1 MNDRSNHRQGEFIW
15 VSQFEGAVHRGEEGM
30 WQWELEAA
38 GHSMCP
44 LGRTGLAF
52 VPWRVLAVGA
62 GFVTTR
68 VYSVCGWLVELIP
81 GRTRVINGKILLGGH
96 QQMVKATVG
105 HTSEEFVFLVVLK
118 DLTGWAPGEK
128 DFCAWVSCPCCLWEL
143 ERDAAAATPYVQAD
157 NPQPHSCC
165 AESTGRGVADNL
177 QRFSSLPAYLPA
189 SFHVSDAEEAF
200 FLKEANQDLMRNASL
215 QARSATLFI
224 HRAQS
229 PPAINASYGPFSV
242 EKTVPWDFLLTPT
255 PFGNMERFPFN
266 WRLKSHILDSSIF
279 SNRPK
284 VQTLFYVTGMG
295 WNDSDP
301 GDDLPCVKMFAFPE
315 AREVAASCR
324 LQGAPGLCVAELEL
338 LPEWFSSGLDLEPEE
353 EIPAL
358 LGGTAMELFFALYP
372 ANEAGQCPLEDEGKW
387 QNNIHSEQEEPQQ
400 VLPARERIGSVV
412 VYPTQDD
419 LRWSLVSLDDNIA
432 LSIPLNLIREADT
445 ATFLV
450 SLASGSVAD
459 QFTLRIKAA
468 AGVKITAVRVSNENQ
483 WAVQEDIEQDGTQ
496 TTAAL
501 SCVGHHLEKQ
511 SRANGSYYEIL
522 QVDFGVDN
530 SSGLAGAQQITWQVE
545 YPVEDS
551 MSELFVSEIF
561 ISQTTFVGIVPL
573 AMDTEVLNTAILTG
587 KPVSVPVKVVGVQ
600 EDGSVVDVLE
610 SVECRSADEDV
621 VKVSNTC
628 DAIFVN
634 GKEMKSK
641 VGTIVNFT
649 HQHFTSQVE
658 VTVWVPRLPLQIEIS
673 DTELSQIKGWRIPVA
688 SNRRPTRE
696 SDDEEDEEKK
706 GRGCTLQYQHALVRV
721 LTQFV
726 AESPDLGQL
735 TYMLGPDWQFDITD
749 LVTEF
754 VKVEEPKIAQ
764 LQDGRILA
772 GREPGI
778 TTVQVL
784 SPLSD
789 SILAEKTV
797 IVLDDRVT
805 ITELGVQ
812 LVAGLSL
819 SLQPHKAD
827 KRAIISTVAAQDVL
841 QAPQQEAIVSSWI
854 LFSDGSVTP
863 LDIYDPKDFSLTVSS
878 LDEMVVSVQPNLQT
892 RWPIIVAEGEGQGP
906 LIKLEMSISESC
918 QKNKR
923 KSTLAVGKGSV
934 KVRFEPG
941 MHEQQGGSNDIEGIN
956 REYKGHLSNS
966 IEREGSQERAAQEW
980 FQHGAPVGHEDR
992 TNKST
997 TPQSPMGGKLLKGGA
1012 DAFTSFPTQ
1021 GKLPESSN
1029 PGDLTMTSRGL
1040 TDLEIGMYAL
1050 LCVFCLAILVFLI
1063 NCVAFAWKYR
1073 HKRFAVS
1080 EQGNIPHSHDW
1091 VWLGNEVELLENPVD
1106 ITLPSEECTTMLDR
1120 GLQFEERN
1128 FLLNGSSQKTFHSQL
1143 LRPPDYVYEKELKNE
1158 PMSSSG
1164 PKRKRVKFTSYTTI
1178 LPEDGGPYTNS
1189 ILFDS
1194 DDSIKWVC
1202 QDMGLGDSQDF
1213 RDYMERLQDQM

>member
-1 MNDRSNHRQGEFIW
+1 MPR
-15 VSQFEGAVHRGEEGM
+15 AP
-30 WQWELEAA
+30 
-38 GHSMCP
+38 P
-44 LGRTGLAF
+44 LGLLLA
-52 VPWRVLAVGA
+52 LAALRCPESRGA
-62 GFVTTR
+62 IDSF
-68 VYSVCGWLVELIP
+68 
-81 GRTRVINGKILLGGH
+81 
-96 QQMVKATVG
+96 
-105 HTSEEFVFLVVLK
+105 
-118 DLTGWAPGEK
+118 
-128 DFCAWVSCPCCLWEL
+128 
-143 ERDAAAATPYVQAD
+143 
-157 NPQPHSCC
+157 
-165 AESTGRGVADNL
+165 
-177 QRFSSLPAYLPA
+177 QRFSSLPTYLPA

-200 FLKEANQDLMRNASL
+200 FLKEANQDLTRNTSL
-215 QARSATLFI
+215 QARAAALFI
-224 HRAQS
+224 HRARS
-229 PPAINASYGPFSV
+229 PPAINASYGPFSL
-242 EKTVPWDFLLTPT
+242 EKTVPREFLLTPT
-255 PFGNMERFPFN
+255 PFGNMEKFPFN
-266 WRLKSHILDSSIF
+266 WKLKSHILDSAIY

-295 WNDSDP
+295 WDDSGP

-315 AREVAASCR
+315 DREVAASCR
-324 LQGAPGLCVAELEL
+324 LQGSPGLCVAELEL
-338 LPEWFSSGLDLEPEE
+338 LPEWFSSGLDLEPQE

-358 LGGTAMELFFALYP
+358 LGGSAMELFFALYP
-372 ANEAGQCPLEDEGKW
+372 ANEAGQCPLEEEGKW
-387 QNNIHSEQEEPQQ
+387 ENNIHSEQDDLQP
-400 VLPARERIGSVV
+400 LFPPRERIGSVV

-419 LRWSLVSLDDNIA
+419 LRWSLVSLDENVA
-432 LSIPLNLIREADT
+432 LSVPLNLIQEGDM

-450 SLASGSVAD
+450 SLTSRSVAD
-459 QFTLRIKAA
+459 QFTLRIKAV
-468 AGVKITAVRVSNENQ
+468 AGVKIMAVRVSDEDQ
-483 WAVQEDIEQDGTQ
+483 WAVQEDIEQDSTQ

-501 SCVGHHLEKQ
+501 ACTGHRRDPQ
-511 SRANGSYYEIL
+511 NRANGSLYEIL
-522 QVDFGVDN
+522 QVAFGVDN

-545 YPVEDS
+545 YPAEDS

-573 AMDTEVLNTAILTG
+573 IMDTEVLNTAILTG
-587 KPVSVPVKVVGVQ
+587 KPVSIPVKVVGVE
-600 EDGSVVDVLE
+600 EDGSVVDVSE
-610 SVECRSADEDV
+610 AVECKSADEDV

-628 DAIFVN
+628 DSIFVN

-641 VGTIVNFT
+641 VDTIVNFT
-649 HQHFTSQVE
+649 HQHFTSQAE

-688 SNRRPTRE
+688 PNRRPTRE

-706 GRGCTLQYQHALVRV
+706 GRGCTLQYQHALVRI

-726 AESPDLGQL
+726 AESPELGQL

-764 LQDGRILA
+764 LQDGRTLA

-819 SLQPHKAD
+819 TLQPHRAD
-827 KRAIISTVAAQDVL
+827 KRAIVSTVAAQDIL
-841 QAPQQEAIVSSWI
+841 QTPQQEAIVSSWI

-863 LDIYDPKDFSLTVSS
+863 LDIYDPKDYSVTISS
-878 LDEMVVSVQPNLQT
+878 LDEMVVSVRPTLRT
-892 RWPIIVAEGEGQGP
+892 SWPVVVAEGEGQGP
-906 LIKLEMSISESC
+906 LVKLEMVISEPC
-918 QKNKR
+918 QKTKR
-923 KSTLAVGKGSV
+923 KSVLAVGKGNV
-934 KVRFEPG
+934 KVKFEPG
-941 MHEQQGGSNDIEGIN
+941 MEQQGGSNDIEGVN
-956 REYKGHLSNS
+956 REYKDHLSNS
-966 IEREGSQERAAQEW
+966 IENVGNQERAVQGW
-980 FQHGAPVGHEDR
+980 LQHGTSIGHEGK
-992 TNKST
+992 TNGST
-997 TPQSPMGGKLLKGGA
+997 TPQSPMGGKEKKLLKGHST
-1012 DAFTSFPTQ
+1012 DTFTSFPTQ
-1021 GKLPESSN
+1021 GKLPELNN

-1106 ITLPSEECTTMLDR
+1106 ITLPSEECTTMIDR

-1128 FLLNGSSQKTFHSQL
+1128 FLLNGSSQKPFHSQL
-1143 LRPPDYVYEKELKNE
+1143 LRPADYVYEREMKNE
-1158 PMSSSG
+1158 PINTSG

-1194 DDSIKWVC
+1194 DDNIKWVC
-1202 QDMGLGDSQDF
+1202 QDMGLEDSQDF
-1213 RDYMERLQDQM
+1213 RDYMERLQDRM

>member
-1 MNDRSNHRQGEFIW
+1 MGLPRVR
-15 VSQFEGAVHRGEEGM
+15 VS
-30 WQWELEAA
+30 L
-38 GHSMCP
+38 
-44 LGRTGLAF
+44 
-52 VPWRVLAVGA
+52 
-62 GFVTTR
+62 
-68 VYSVCGWLVELIP
+68 
-81 GRTRVINGKILLGGH
+81 
-96 QQMVKATVG
+96 KATV
-105 HTSEEFVFLVVLK
+105 TQS
-118 DLTGWAPGEK
+118 
-128 DFCAWVSCPCCLWEL
+128 
-143 ERDAAAATPYVQAD
+143 
-157 NPQPHSCC
+157 
-165 AESTGRGVADNL
+165 RGVMESL

-189 SFHVSDAEEAF
+189 SFHIESAQEFF
-200 FLKEANQDLMRNASL
+200 FLKEANQDLTRNSSL
-215 QARSATLFI
+215 QARAEPFFI
-224 HRAQS
+224 YRTRR
-229 PPAINASYGPFSV
+229 PPLVNASYGPFAV
-242 EKTVPWDFLLTPT
+242 EKTIPQELMLTAT
-255 PFGNMERFPFN
+255 PFGNLENFPFN
-266 WRLKSHILDSSIF
+266 WKLKSHILDSSIY

-284 VQTLFYVTGMG
+284 VQTLFYIAGMD
-295 WNDSDP
+295 WEASDLA
-301 GDDLPCVKMFAFPE
+301 GGLPCVKMFAFPE

-358 LGGTAMELFFALYP
+358 LGGTAMELFFTLYP
-372 ANEAGQCPLEDEGKW
+372 ADEDGDCPLEEDGKW
-387 QNNIHSEQEEPQQ
+387 ENNIHSGQGGPQ
-400 VLPARERIGSVV
+400 LPLPTRERIGSVV

-419 LRWSLVSLDDNIA
+419 LRWSLVNLDENVVI
-432 LSIPLNLIREADT
+432 SVPLNLIREGDT

-450 SLASGSVAD
+450 SLTSGSVAD
-459 QFTLRIKAA
+459 HFTLRIKAA
-468 AGVKITAVRVSNENQ
+468 AGVKITAVRVSSEDQ
-483 WAVQEDIEQDGTQ
+483 WAVQEDIENSSEQ
-496 TTAAL
+496 TTATL
-501 SCVGHHLEKQ
+501 TCVGHHSDTQ
-511 SRANGSYYEIL
+511 SRANGSFYEIL
-522 QVDFGVDN
+522 QVDFGVAN

-551 MSELFVSEIF
+551 TSELVVSEIF

-587 KPVSVPVKVVGVQ
+587 KAVSVPVRVVGVQ
-600 EDGSVVDVLE
+600 EDGSVVDVSD
-610 SVECRSADEDV
+610 SVECKSADEDV
-621 VKVSNTC
+621 VKVSNNC
-628 DAIFVN
+628 DSIFVN
-634 GKEMKSK
+634 GKEMKSR
-641 VGTIVNFT
+641 VDTIVNFT
-649 HQHFTSQVE
+649 HQHFTSQLE

-688 SNRRPTRE
+688 PNRRPTRE

-706 GRGCTLQYQHALVRV
+706 GRGCSLQYQHAMARV

-726 AESPDLGQL
+726 AELPELGQL

-749 LVTEF
+749 LVTDF
-754 VKVEEPKIAQ
+754 MKVEEPKIAK
-764 LQDGRILA
+764 LQDGRTLV

-805 ITELGVQ
+805 IADLGVQ

-819 SLQPHKAD
+819 SLQPHRAD
-827 KRAIISTVAAQDVL
+827 RRAIVSTVAAQDVL

-863 LDIYDPKDFSLTVSS
+863 LDIYDSKDFSVTVSS
-878 LDEMVVSVQPNLQT
+878 LDEMVVSVQPTLQSK
-892 RWPIIVAEGEGQGP
+892 WPVVVAEGEGQGP
-906 LIKLEMSISESC
+906 LIKLEMMISEPC
-918 QKNKR
+918 QKTKR
-923 KSTLAVGKGSV
+923 KSVLAVGKGNV
-934 KVRFEPG
+934 KVKFEPNIDE
-941 MHEQQGGSNDIEGIN
+941 HQGGTNDIEGIN

-966 IEREGSQERAAQEW
+966 IEREGNQERAVQEW
-980 FQHGAPVGHEDR
+980 FQHGASVGQEEG

-997 TPQSPMGGKLLKGGA
+997 TPQSPVGGKDKLRKSGGL

-1021 GKLPESSN
+1021 GKLPEPNN
-1029 PGDLTMTSRGL
+1029 PSDLTVTSRGL

-1106 ITLPSEECTTMLDR
+1106 ITLPSEECTTMIDR

-1143 LRPPDYVYEKELKNE
+1143 LRPSDYVYEKEMKNE
-1158 PMSSSG
+1158 TLNPSG

-1194 DDSIKWVC
+1194 DDNIKWVC